1 MRNKFVE
8 TANVGRFQRAV
19 RAVSGR
25 AVSEHVICVVT
36 GQAGFGKSRTG
47 LWWSAQ
53 ARAVLM
59 SVSPL
64 ATPSWLLRDLVR
76 ELGDTPK
83 RSSYD
88 LKDQAMGLL
97 AAEPRP
103 IVIDEFEHALHG
115 GAVALDAMRE
125 IADFCEVPLILLGRE
140 GTPEKLRRHRQI
152 WRRIGGV
159 AEFQA
164 ISVGDIRLLADQLAE
179 VPISDNVV
187 AEIHAGCEGRI
198 CTAIAGIATAEA
210 AGKKGGL
217 ERVELSDVD
226 ATALGHPWAKRDA
239 KVIGLSSARSLR
251 RRGGTS

>member
-8 TANVGRFQRAV
+8 TANVGRFQRAI
-19 RAVSGR
+19 RAVTGR
-25 AVSEHVICVVT
+25 NVAEHVICVVT
-36 GQAGFGKSRTG
+36 GQAGFGKSKTG
-47 LWWSAQ
+47 LWWATQ
-53 ARAVLM
+53 NRAVLI

-64 ATPSWLLRDLVR
+64 ATPGWLLRDLVR

-103 IVIDEFEHALHG
+103 IVIDEFEHSLHNGAL
-115 GAVALDAMRE
+115 ALDAMRE

-159 AEFQA
+159 AEFQP
-164 ISVGDIRLLADQLAE
+164 ISAGDIRLLADQLAE
-179 VPISDNVV
+179 VALSDNVV
-187 AEIHAGCEGRI
+187 AEIHAGSEGRI
-198 CTAIAGIATAEA
+198 CTAIAGIAAAEA
-210 AGKKGGL
+210 AGKKNSL
-217 ERVELSDVD
+217 AKVELADVD
-226 ATALGHPWAKRDA
+226 VAALGHPWAKRDA
-239 KVIGLSSARSLR
+239 KVVGLSTARSLR
-251 RRGGTS
+251 RRGAAS